1 MEVDTG
7 DASIDVTEGK
17 GKMIDAVCSSVS
29 CSCVYTGET
38 SFDLTIYISICFK
51 FHFKTVTEYSI
62 YLGIFKSKSIFG
74 YLASVMSTY

>member
-51 FHFKTVTEYSI
+51 FHFKTEYSI
-62 YLGIFKSKSIFG
+62 YLGILKFESTFG
-74 YLASVMSTY
+74 YLASVLSTY